1 MSSIIKEVQMDGA
14 SGKNAREEKCLQEFD
29 AVT

>member
-1 MSSIIKEVQMDGA
+1 VQMDGA

-29 AVT
+29 AVTWRK